1 MPRDNN
7 PKRENL
13 LNLALDATERELEQ
27 SVNLQAGYNK
37 TEKTWEVIIRYST
50 SLDQL
55 RQEYPQITI
64 VELLNGYAIA
74 EDCGAAERIGRRD
87 GAAAVHRS
95 VYQPDGN

>member
-1 MPRDNN
+1 MRGSVTKTENRSYIEKNTGGILMPRDNN

-50 SLDQL
+50 S
-55 RQEYPQITI
+55 
-64 VELLNGYAIA
+64 
-74 EDCGAAERIGRRD
+74 
-87 GAAAVHRS
+87 
-95 VYQPDGN
+95 